1 MKNLLIVF
9 ALVALVLCDKPRLR
23 DVKRKQFRKE
33 IIDCIL
39 NNENSSEEL
48 KNKVK
53 KEIDDEYRKIL
64 HIFIAKLNQE
74 DREIIRKCRRIYFG
88 KIRDMYKE
96 RMNQKYNKNYTH
108 HHIHDEEQLH
118 STSSLVSNFHK
129 GSFSNQINSA
139 HSSHSRIKSN
149 KTSSS
154 YVKPM
159 HSSSAK
165 PIHSSSPH
173 SSSHPS
179 KSSPAASNLRASNH
193 NSASSNKQ

>member
-9 ALVALVLCDKPRLR
+9 ALVALALCDKPRYPLR

-118 STSSLVSNFHK
+118 STSSLVSAPSTITSIPLEWPNSVK
-129 GSFSNQINSA
+129 NLVMVLVFSSVTILS
-139 HSSHSRIKSN
+139 
-149 KTSSS
+149 
-154 YVKPM
+154 VKDL
-159 HSSSAK
+159 S
-165 PIHSSSPH
+165 ILI
-173 SSSHPS
+173 
-179 KSSPAASNLRASNH
+179 ASNGI
-193 NSASSNKQ
+193 